1 MSSVKDFIL
10 EQFVNKQIDR
20 ERTKRLLRELSEANL
35 HEDIAVIGLAGRFAE
50 ATNVDQFW
58 DFLKVS
64 RDCIR
69 DYPQSRKEDMYDILR
84 NPYYAEVMLGRPV
97 DEADLDRLYSV
108 SGYLDRID
116 HFDSRFFGI
125 PPLEADYMD
134 PNQRIALEVAY
145 EALENA
151 GYGGESAIGSRTG
164 VFLGRD
170 QSNYSYYR
178 MFSERH
184 PMQLSGSWEGMV
196 ASRISYL
203 LDLKGPCIMTDTA
216 CSAGS
221 VSVHQAIQSLLLGEC
236 DMALAGGI
244 NLSSGGEP
252 KTSFLSGA
260 TMDNVVSGDDSVR
273 TFDARANGTLWGEGA
288 GIVLLKPLKKALA
301 DRDHVRAVIK
311 ASAVNNDGTSNSIT
325 APNALMQER
334 VILDAWAKANV
345 PAETITYVEAHG
357 TGTVLGDPI
366 EVKGLT
372 NAFRRHTDRKQFCG
386 IGSLKTTMG
395 HMVAAS
401 GSASLAKVVRSLESG
416 LLAPSSNFD
425 VPNPYIDFTD
435 SPLYVNDRLMPWDT
449 DGEPRR
455 AGISSFGFIRT
466 NCHMVLEEAP
476 RYRAAPQSRERY
488 CLTVSAKTEAGLTAL
503 LGGYAAVL
511 ADSPWSLA
519 DICYT
524 SNVGRGHHEH
534 RVMIIAA
541 TKAQLAESVDRLR
554 RHGPGTDAQQGIHH
568 GVHAVVSDKRGD
580 LRPGDITAQTGK
592 RLSDSANA
600 TLAEYR
606 SRGDAAA
613 LTALADAYVRG
624 ARVEFAEFYADEP
637 RQRVP
642 LPTYPFER
650 IRHWAKPMRTSVRS
664 FGAGETNPLLGTE
677 ISRSDSTVV
686 FENRLSVDRHWVLSD
701 HRIEHRPV
709 VPGTTYLE
717 MARAALAAVENTG
730 SMRFENVFFLVPLAV
745 EEGEEATVRTR
756 LDRLERGYSFQVAS
770 AQEGEWV
777 THVEGRISPLGD
789 ADPLASV
796 DIEAQQAAAIEV
808 TDPYPTETDTG
819 VFQFGAR
826 WDNVRAVWRHEAGAL
841 TLLRLPQGVPS
852 ETFGLHPAKLDN
864 AVNLISQNSGET
876 FLPYMY
882 KSFVLLR
889 PMPETFYSLIR
900 TVRDD
905 SDEGE
910 TITYDVDLVDV
921 DGEVFARITDY
932 TVKKVDWRRFSL
944 SGPRRFLQVEWLS
957 VPRVPADA
965 AGGEVWAPVVLDN
978 PAGRRLVAAVEAQ
991 GHRVVPCYVGERTDQ
1006 GRHVFALHE
1015 DGAGPLAERLRQEG
1029 VDGVLFA
1036 TDFTAPEHTDEA
1048 ALTHRQR
1055 RATGVDALFELYRA
1069 FVAHRVKLA
1078 RGLKV
1083 LGRHAWQVGPG
1094 DGVTDPYSAAT
1105 EALAQVVG
1113 QEHRHLLVDVLDAG
1127 ADVDL
1132 DFLVRESL
1140 GGTGGVLRAVRGTQT
1155 HLRRLRYAEAADEAG
1170 ESPYRG
1176 GTFVVTG
1183 GAGGLGLSVAE
1194 EMVREGAERVIL
1206 LGRRPLAEETARRVE
1221 KIVGAEYALC
1231 DVSREAEVR
1240 ALAAR
1245 LREESVT
1252 LGGIVHAAG
1261 VAGDGFLATKP
1272 RPAFDA
1278 VLASKVDGSLALTEL
1293 AKEHPGAFLVF
1304 FSSITAIVG
1313 GQGQGD
1319 YCSANAFMDSLA
1331 VRARAEGVR
1340 ALSINWPTWS
1350 EVGMAV
1356 RYGIGDGDSPFRA
1369 LTVKDGLAW
1378 LGHFLRAPADGVVP
1392 TRFDLGALREQLDEM
1407 PFLLDEDVA
1416 AAVARAGT
1424 GGSSADGEAAEV
1436 RVVGLS
1442 DPNQT
1447 QLRIGAVYGAVLG
1460 MTEVDAHESFQD
1472 LGGNS
1477 LMTAQLLQKIE
1488 DVYPGRIDIAD
1499 LYSYASVVSLAG
1511 YIDERVA
1518 AESGPAAPGA
1528 AHLGEMDQSL
1538 QDVLAEIGDAEL
1550 TTMFAAE
1557 TGGAGR
1563 NQG

>member
-20 ERTKRLLRELSEANL
+20 DRAKRLLLELSEANL

-50 ATNVDQFW
+50 AKNVDQFW
-58 DFLKVS
+58 EFLKVG

-151 GYGGESAIGSRTG
+151 GYGGDSAVGSRTG

-196 ASRISYL
+196 ASRISYV
-203 LDLKGPCIMTDTA
+203 LDLKGPCLMTDTA

-260 TMDNVVSGDDSVR
+260 TMDSVVSGDDSVR

-311 ASAVNNDGTSNSIT
+311 ASAINNDGTSNSIT

-334 VILDAWAKANV
+334 VILDAWAKADV
-345 PAETITYVEAHG
+345 PPETITYVEAHG

-366 EVKGLT
+366 EVKGLS
-372 NAFRRHTDRKQFCG
+372 NAFRRHTDRRQFCG

-401 GSASLAKVVRSLESG
+401 GSASLAKVVKSLESG
-416 LLAPSSNFD
+416 LLAPSVNFE
-425 VPNPYIDFTD
+425 VPNPYIDFAD
-435 SPLYVNDRLMPWDT
+435 SPLYVNDRLVPWET
-449 DGEPRR
+449 GGEPRR

-476 RYRAAPQSRERY
+476 RYRAEPQLRERY
-488 CLTVSAKTEAGLTAL
+488 CFTVTAKTEAALTGLLDA
-503 LGGYAAVL
+503 YATVL

-524 SNVGRGHHEH
+524 SNIGRGHHEH
-534 RVMIIAA
+534 RVMVVAA
-541 TKAQLAESVDRLR
+541 TKEQLAESVDRLR
-554 RHGPGTDAQQGIHH
+554 QRGLGTDAQRGIFH

-580 LRPGDITAQTGK
+580 LRPGDITAQIAK

-600 TLAEYR
+600 KLAEYR
-606 SRGDAAA
+606 ARGGQEA
-613 LTALADAYVRG
+613 LTGLADAYVRG
-624 ARVEFAEFYADEP
+624 ARVDFAEFYADEP
-637 RQRVP
+637 RRRVP

-650 IRHWAKPMRTSVRS
+650 IRHWAKPMRTSVRG
-664 FGAGETNPLLGTE
+664 FATAEANPLLGTE
-677 ISRSDSTVV
+677 VGRSDAGVV
-686 FENRLSVDRHWVLSD
+686 FENTLSVDRHWVLSD
-701 HRIEHRPV
+701 HRIDHKPV

-717 MARAALAAVENTG
+717 MARAALAAVENTAG
-730 SMRFENVFFLVPLAV
+730 MRFENVFFLVPLAV
-745 EEGEEATVRTR
+745 EEGEEATVRTT
-756 LDRLERGYSFQVAS
+756 LDRVGRGYSFRVAS
-770 AQEGEWV
+770 AQGGEWV
-777 THVEGRISPLGD
+777 THVEGRISPLRD
-789 ADPLASV
+789 EPPAEAV
-796 DIEAQQAAAIEV
+796 DVEALKAAALEV

-819 VFQFGAR
+819 VFQFGPR
-826 WDNVRAVWRHEAGAL
+826 WDNVRAVWKQETGAL
-841 TLLRLPQGVPS
+841 ALLRLPEGVPGDG
-852 ETFGLHPAKLDN
+852 FGLHPAKLDN

-876 FLPYMY
+876 FLPYLY
-882 KSFVLLR
+882 KGIVLHR
-889 PMPETFYSLIR
+889 PMPETCYSLIR

-905 SDEGE
+905 SRDGE
-910 TITYDVDLVDV
+910 TITYDVDLLDA
-921 DGEVFARITDY
+921 DGVPFGRITDY

-944 SGPRRFLQVEWLS
+944 GGPRRYLQVEWQA
-957 VPRVPADA
+957 VPRVPAEVEGSA
-965 AGGEVWAPVVLDN
+965 VWAPVVLDN
-978 PAGRRLVAAVEAQ
+978 AGGRRLVAAVEAL
-991 GHRVVPCYVGERTDQ
+991 GHRVVPCYVGERTDADR
-1006 GRHVFALHE
+1006 GVFAPDE
-1015 DGAGPLAERLRQEG
+1015 DGAALLAERLRREG
-1029 VDGVLFA
+1029 VEGVLFA
-1036 TDFTAPEHTDEA
+1036 TDFTAPDGHA
-1048 ALTHRQR
+1048 HR
-1055 RATGVDALFELYRA
+1055 RAVGVDALFELYRA

-1078 RGLKV
+1078 HGLKV
-1083 LGRHAWQVGPG
+1083 LGRDAWQVVPG
-1094 DGVTDPYSAAT
+1094 DGPTDPHSAAT

-1113 QEHRHLLVDVLDAG
+1113 QEHRHLRVDVVDAR
-1127 ADVDL
+1127 ADADL
-1132 DFLVRESL
+1132 DFVLREAL
-1140 GGTGGVLRAVRGTQT
+1140 GDAGGALRAVRGTDT
-1155 HLRRLRYAEAADEAG
+1155 HLRRLRYAEADVEEAA
-1170 ESPYRG
+1170 EPRYAG

-1183 GAGGLGLSVAE
+1183 GAGGLGLAVAG
-1194 EMVREGAERVIL
+1194 EMARQGAARILL
-1206 LGRRPLAEETARRVE
+1206 LGRRPLDDLTARRVAE
-1221 KIVGAEYALC
+1221 VAGAEYVVC
-1231 DVSREAEVR
+1231 DVAREADVR
-1240 ALAAR
+1240 ALGDR
-1245 LREESVT
+1245 LREEAVT

-1261 VAGDGFLATKP
+1261 VAGDGFLANKP
-1272 RPAFDA
+1272 RPVFDA
-1278 VLASKVDGSLALTEL
+1278 VLAPKVDGSLALVEL

-1304 FSSITAIVG
+1304 FSSITAVTG

-1319 YCSANAFMDSLA
+1319 YCAANAFMDSLA
-1331 VRARAEGVR
+1331 ARARAEGVR
-1340 ALSINWPTWS
+1340 ALSVNWPTWS

-1356 RYGIGDGDSPFRA
+1356 RYGVGDGDSPFRA

-1378 LGHFLRAPADGVVP
+1378 LDHFLRDPADGVIP
-1392 TRFDLGALREQLDEM
+1392 SRFDLGVLRERLDEM
-1407 PFLLDEDVA
+1407 PFLLEDDVA
-1416 AAVARAGT
+1416 AAVARAGRD
-1424 GGSSADGEAAEV
+1424 GAPAGEAVEV
-1436 RVVGLS
+1436 RLVGLPEPS
-1442 DPNQT
+1442 RT
-1447 QLRIGAVYGAVLG
+1447 ELTIGAVYGAVLG
-1460 MTEVDAHESFQD
+1460 LTEVDAHASFQD

-1477 LMTAQLLQKIE
+1477 LMTAQLLQKVE

-1499 LYSYASVVSLAG
+1499 LYSYATVTSLAG

-1518 AESGPAAPGA
+1518 AESRAAAPDRDDFGGA
-1528 AHLGEMDQSL
+1528 DQSL
-1538 QDVLAEIGDAEL
+1538 QDVLEEIGDAEL
-1550 TTMFAAE
+1550 TSMFAD
-1557 TGGAGR
+1557 GAGR
-1563 NQG
+1563 NQA